1 MQVPPI
7 RSTAWWSDTDTA
19 FDDVRHSYE
28 SLVPTID
35 FAELTALVNAG
46 ALSEVKQSPPN
57 MRRIHS
63 STSGRST
70 RRRRCNCSDTGRG
83 SVTYMMGNNMI
94 VERMC
99 GAPRSHECTSER
111 GIAMAASTRFLIVG
125 AGGRV
130 GATGYYAARQLVE
143 MGLPVRAFVHRADE
157 RADELRA
164 LGAEI
169 AVGDLRNFQ
178 VVRAALDGVQ
188 RAYFTYPITDGLLEA
203 TAIFAAAGKEAGLE
217 SMVNMSQL
225 PARPDHASPASRQHW
240 LAERLLDW
248 SGIGVTHMRPSY
260 FLENLIFFAAETIR
274 AEGKIYLPYGQ
285 GRHAPVAGEDLA
297 RVAVGILTDPAAHRG
312 KTYVPTGPVSLSLA
326 RNGDRFHPR
335 AGAPCGV
342 RGHPGRAVARDP
354 LPTRNVSSL
363 HRAHVTCGRG
373 SSAG

>member
-1 MQVPPI
+1 
-7 RSTAWWSDTDTA
+7 
-19 FDDVRHSYE
+19 
-28 SLVPTID
+28 
-35 FAELTALVNAG
+35 
-46 ALSEVKQSPPN
+46 
-57 MRRIHS
+57 
-63 STSGRST
+63 
-70 RRRRCNCSDTGRG
+70 
-83 SVTYMMGNNMI
+83 
-94 VERMC
+94 
-99 GAPRSHECTSER
+99 
-111 GIAMAASTRFLIVG
+111 MAASTRFLIVG

-326 RNGDRFHPR
+326 EMATVFTRVLGRPVEYVDIPVEQWREILSQLGMSPHFIEHMSR
-335 AGAPCGV
+335 VAEAHQQGEFDAVTDVVQTIGGAPPQSLEAFIGENAPAF
-342 RGHPGRAVARDP
+342 GLRDEE
-354 LPTRNVSSL
+354 LSSSP
-363 HRAHVTCGRG
+363 HA
-373 SSAG
+373 